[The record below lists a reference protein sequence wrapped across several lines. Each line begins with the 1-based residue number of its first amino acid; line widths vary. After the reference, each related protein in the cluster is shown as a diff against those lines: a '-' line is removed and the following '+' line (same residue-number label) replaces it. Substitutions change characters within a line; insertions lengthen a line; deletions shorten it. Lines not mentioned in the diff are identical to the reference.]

1 MNKGKTSVHTSV
13 SRKHNILF
21 FAFPGNLWYVST
33 AFFLSRNCL
42 FVALLGGFM
51 YHYST
56 RSLRICPSCSLNRE
70 SLPALPFSRSEVGF
84 PYSTARVGESFFF
97 VCGVLTVFYLL
108 FLAVASSLW

>member
-1 MNKGKTSVHTSV
+1 MRPFLENTIS
-13 SRKHNILF
+13 
-21 FAFPGNLWYVST
+21 
-33 AFFLSRNCL
+33 FFLLSPETCGMFPRHFFFSRNCL

-84 PYSTARVGESFFF
+84 PYSTARVGESFFLC
-97 VCGVLTVFYLL
+97 VV
-108 FLAVASSLW
+108 S